1 MCSVRNA
8 LSAVLCA
15 AMLWVAEFRA
25 IRFIQCIL
33 NFAIC
38 GVFCYLCDL
47 CCALCAVRCA
57 QICTLQFVL
66 MYFLI
71 LIFTIFKRQAL
82 MKKANLSR
90 PRRYRR
96 QNISQKKSAVMP
108 VWALFGCWSRTTA
121 WWRKDTWILLFFM
134 AVAKKKTR
142 QDVASKNFVSKV
154 QSHDQIDMCE
164 SHCQCDST
172 PLKTYRNQ
180 THFFE
185 PRFVVLRRKAQ
196 IVEAIPD
203 CQPFFSLSKIHRI
216 MTKWGS
222 WP

>member
-1 MCSVRNA
+1 M
-8 LSAVLCA
+8 
-15 AMLWVAEFRA
+15 
-25 IRFIQCIL
+25 

-96 QNISQKKSAVMP
+96 QNISQKKIGSHACWGSLWMLEQDHGVVAGGIHGFCFSSWLLPAKTSSAK
-108 VWALFGCWSRTTA
+108 FSHTT
-121 WWRKDTWILLFFM
+121 RLTC
-134 AVAKKKTR
+134 V
-142 QDVASKNFVSKV
+142 N
-154 QSHDQIDMCE
+154 
-164 SHCQCDST
+164 QCDST
-172 PLKTYRNQ
+172 PLNLQ
-180 THFFE
+180 EPSSFFFE
-185 PRFVVLRRKAQ
+185 PRFVVLPLLLRRKAQ
-196 IVEAIPD
+196 SVEAIAAP
-203 CQPFFSLSKIHRI
+203 
-216 MTKWGS
+216 WGS
-222 WP
+222 